1 MKDLL
6 PYERQILLAEVYH
19 YAWYSDEAYNELTAF
34 IKKWETKLEKP
45 VFFNPINITNDET
58 STGA

>member
-6 PYERQILLAEVYH
+6 PYERQMLLAEVYH
-19 YAWYSDEAYNELTAF
+19 YAWYSDEAYTELTAF
-34 IKKWETKLEKP
+34 IKKWETKIEKP
-45 VFFNPINITNDET
+45 IFFNLNNEINEQT

>member
-1 MKDLL
+1 M
-6 PYERQILLAEVYH
+6 LLAEVYH